1 MKAEDRSE
9 SEMVVVAAAAARY
22 LAVKPL
28 FLVLVHH
35 SRPAPRLP
43 RRTASAR
50 PLRFLSCS
58 TSAPPL
64 FAAVAFMDSPPQGYR
79 TNVGICLAD
88 PSLTKASAPPPS
100 STILLLSPTRLLWV
114 LYCWGFVLT
123 VNETILILSRF
134 SRLLGSTFLARG
146 RCLR

>member
-1 MKAEDRSE
+1 MKACYMSITGPLVIHYPRNGIESSRKGEDRSE
-9 SEMVVVAAAAARY
+9 SEMVVVAAAAARGR
-22 LAVKPL
+22 AVKPL

-43 RRTASAR
+43 RRTARAR

-64 FAAVAFMDSPPQGYR
+64 FAAVASMDSPPQGYR

-100 STILLLSPTRLLWV
+100 STILLLSPTRLRWV
-114 LYCWGFVLT
+114 LYC
-123 VNETILILSRF
+123 R
-134 SRLLGSTFLARG
+134 GSF
-146 RCLR
+146 